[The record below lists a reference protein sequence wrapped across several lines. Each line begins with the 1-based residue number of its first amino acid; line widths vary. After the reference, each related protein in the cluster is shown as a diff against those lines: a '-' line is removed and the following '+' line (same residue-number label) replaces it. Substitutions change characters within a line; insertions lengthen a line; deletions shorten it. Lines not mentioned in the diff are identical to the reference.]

1 MPKHKNIE
9 LFKHIG
15 LKIRIKRREL
25 NLSQEKLAEMLNV
38 AYTQI
43 YNYETGRFKIPLDY
57 LLELADIFNVDLN
70 YFLSDFN
77 SGKKVK
83 LENENL
89 ELNKTIGMVKK
100 IYNFKDDNL
109 IYGLKKSIESI
120 YNVIKTKSKI
130 IR

>member
-1 MPKHKNIE
+1 
-9 LFKHIG
+9 
-15 LKIRIKRREL
+15 
-25 NLSQEKLAEMLNV
+25 MLNV
-38 AYTQI
+38 AYTQV

-89 ELNKTIGMVKK
+89 DLNKTIGMVKE
-100 IYNFKDDNL
+100 IYNLNDENL
-109 IYGLKKSIESI
+109 IYLLKKSVESI
-120 YNVIKTKSKI
+120 YNIVKAKN
-130 IR
+130 

>member
-1 MPKHKNIE
+1 
-9 LFKHIG
+9 
-15 LKIRIKRREL
+15 
-25 NLSQEKLAEMLNV
+25 MLNV
-38 AYTQI
+38 AYTQV

-120 YNVIKTKSKI
+120 YNVIKTKK
-130 IR
+130 

>member
-25 NLSQEKLAEMLNV
+25 NFSQEKLAEMLNV
-38 AYTQI
+38 AYTQV

-83 LENENL
+83 LENEHL

-120 YNVIKTKSKI
+120 YNVIKTKKVK
-130 IR
+130 

>member
-25 NLSQEKLAEMLNV
+25 DFSQEKLAEMLNV
-38 AYTQI
+38 AYTQV

-83 LENENL
+83 LENEHL

-120 YNVIKTKSKI
+120 YNVIKTKKVK
-130 IR
+130 

>member
-25 NLSQEKLAEMLNV
+25 NFSQEKLAEMLNV
-38 AYTQI
+38 AYTQV

-89 ELNKTIGMVKK
+89 ELNKTIGMVKE
-100 IYNFKDDNL
+100 IYNLNDENL
-109 IYGLKKSIESI
+109 IYLLKKSVESI
-120 YNVIKTKSKI
+120 YNIVKAKN
-130 IR
+130 

>member
-83 LENENL
+83 LENEHL

>member
-38 AYTQI
+38 AYTQV

-120 YNVIKTKSKI
+120 YNVIKIKK
-130 IR
+130 

>member
-38 AYTQI
+38 AYTQV

-77 SGKKVK
+77 SGKKEK

-89 ELNKTIGMVKK
+89 ELNKTIGMVKE
-100 IYNFKDDNL
+100 IYNLNDENL
-109 IYGLKKSIESI
+109 IYLLKKSVESI
-120 YNVIKTKSKI
+120 YNIVKAKN
-130 IR
+130 

>member
-25 NLSQEKLAEMLNV
+25 NFSQEKLAEMLNV
-38 AYTQI
+38 AYTQV

-83 LENENL
+83 LENEHL

>member
-38 AYTQI
+38 AYTQV

-120 YNVIKTKSKI
+120 YNVIKTKK
-130 IR
+130 

>member
-38 AYTQI
+38 AYTQV

-89 ELNKTIGMVKK
+89 ELNKTIGMVKE
-100 IYNFKDDNL
+100 IYNLNDENL
-109 IYGLKKSIESI
+109 IYLLKKSVESI
-120 YNVIKTKSKI
+120 YNIVKAKN
-130 IR
+130 

>member
-1 MPKHKNIE
+1 
-9 LFKHIG
+9 
-15 LKIRIKRREL
+15 
-25 NLSQEKLAEMLNV
+25 MLNV
-38 AYTQI
+38 AYTQV

-100 IYNFKDDNL
+100 IYNFKT
-109 IYGLKKSIESI
+109 I
-120 YNVIKTKSKI
+120 T
-130 IR
+130 

>member
-15 LKIRIKRREL
+15 FKIRIKRREL

-38 AYTQI
+38 AYTQV

-89 ELNKTIGMVKK
+89 DLNKTIGMVKE
-100 IYNFKDDNL
+100 IYNLNDENL
-109 IYGLKKSIESI
+109 IYLLKKSVESI
-120 YNVIKTKSKI
+120 YNIVKAKN
-130 IR
+130 